1 MGGKPLGYKI
11 KYVAL
16 PGLKTKRLLYEIK
29 PGVWV
34 PRTEVPEVISYR
46 ERTKAKRKIIDYK
59 YLNSEKGFMRSL
71 FSTTRKQ
78 ALKRKLKFDLTWEEW
93 VKQWFEQKEKYGWKC
108 PYTNVTMT
116 TVKGANI
123 GKNKRTTTNTN
134 ISADR
139 INPKMGYNKLN
150 LIFCTWQANN
160 WKQGI
165 TLDMCQAVI
174 DIYKERMDGWYK
186 NLILKNALKKIDIR
200 KDGNLK
206 YWRKAFSEFRKSVP
220 KKVFKRFLEI
230 TYEKHKQEK
239 IREQELFQEWLDLGK
254 PTREE
259 WEKIRNERSA

>member
-11 KYVAL
+11 KYVAF
-16 PGLKTKRLLYEIK
+16 PGRKTKKPFYEIK

-46 ERTKAKRKIIDYK
+46 KQHKLHRKIADYK
-59 YLNSEKGFMRSL
+59 YLNSEKGFIRSL
-71 FSTTRKQ
+71 FGSTKKQ
-78 ALKRKLKFDLTWEEW
+78 AAKRNIKFDLTWEEW
-93 VKQWFEQKEKYGWKC
+93 WAHWIEQKEKYGWQC
-108 PYTNVTMT
+108 PYTNVKMT
-116 TVKGANI
+116 TIKGANI
-123 GKNKRTTTNTN
+123 GKNKKTTTDTN

-139 INPKMGYNKLN
+139 INSKMGYNKLN

-160 WKQGI
+160 WKKKI
-165 TLDMCQAVI
+165 TIDMCQAVI
-174 DIYKERMDGWYK
+174 DIYKERMDKWIK
-186 NLILKNALKKIDIR
+186 NLVLTNALNKIDIH

-206 YWRKAFSEFRKSVP
+206 HWRKAFSEFRKSVP

-230 TYEKHKQEK
+230 TYEKHRQEK
-239 IREQELFQEWLDLGK
+239 IREKELFQEWLDLGQ

>member
-16 PGLKTKRLLYEIK
+16 PGYKTKKPFYEIK

-46 ERTKAKRKIIDYK
+46 KQHKAHRKIADYK
-59 YLNSEKGFMRSL
+59 YLNSEKGFIRSL
-71 FSTTRKQ
+71 FGSTKKQ
-78 ALKRKLKFDLTWEEW
+78 AQRRNIKFELTWEEW
-93 VKQWFEQKEKYGWKC
+93 LAHWVEQKEKYGWQC

-116 TVKGANI
+116 TIKGANI
-123 GKNKRTTTNTN
+123 GKNKRTTTDTN
-134 ISADR
+134 VSADR

-160 WKQGI
+160 WKKKI

-174 DIYKERMDGWYK
+174 DIYKERMDKWIK
-186 NLILKNALKKIDIR
+186 NLVLTNALNKIDIH

-206 YWRKAFSEFRKSVP
+206 HWRKAFAEFRKSVP

-230 TYEKHKQEK
+230 TYEKHRQEK
-239 IREQELFQEWLDLGK
+239 IREKELFQEWLDLGQ